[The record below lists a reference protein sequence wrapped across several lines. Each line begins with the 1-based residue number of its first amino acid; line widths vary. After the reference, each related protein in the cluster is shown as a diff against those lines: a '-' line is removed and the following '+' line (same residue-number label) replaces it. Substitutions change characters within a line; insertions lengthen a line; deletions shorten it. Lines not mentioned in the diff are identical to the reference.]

1 MEPDI
6 KSLFAIGLAAVICLV
21 FVLRHLMLRRW
32 VRQEQEAFIAAL
44 SSLNISHFELLLDR
58 TVFPSR
64 LSRGEV
70 YRIIHNHADEYFLYL
85 HTRGSPGVLQPLS
98 KEQAMIAVEL
108 NS

>member
-6 KSLFAIGLAAVICLV
+6 KSLVAIGLAAIACLV
-21 FVLRHLMLRRW
+21 FFLRHLMLRRW
-32 VRQEQEAFIAAL
+32 HRQEQEAFMTAL
-44 SSLNISHFELLLDR
+44 RSLRISHFELLLDR

-64 LSRGEV
+64 LSPGEV
-70 YRIIHNHADEYFLYL
+70 YRIIHNHNDEYFLYL

-98 KEQAMIAVEL
+98 KERAMLAVEL